1 MNSLYENIKALRKKM
16 GWSQLELAR
25 RAGYSDRTSIAKI
38 ESGLV
43 DLQQSRIAK
52 FAEIFG
58 ISEIEL
64 MVGNPAEEKGYRF
77 PSEAIAVPN
86 FSPMKKIP
94 VLGASACGSPIEA
107 VREWD
112 YIEVEKAT
120 RADFAL
126 IAEGKSMTGC
136 GIMDGSMVL
145 FQETPQVD
153 NGQIAAVRVDNATTI
168 KRFYQYPD
176 MVILRACNPDFDDQE
191 YRGDDLATIHVFGR
205 AVACLTGF

>member
-1 MNSLYENIKALRKKM
+1 METGDIIKILRARH
-16 GWSQLELAR
+16 GYTQEQLGEKLGLQKSA
-25 RAGYSDRTSIAKI
+25 IAKY
-38 ESGLV
+38 ESGRVENLK
-43 DLQQSRIAK
+43 RPTIAK
-52 FAEIFG
+52 LAKIFG
-58 ISEIEL
+58 VSPLLFVGDLDDETALKMMESDALPVPDFSE
-64 MVGNPAEEKGYRF
+64 
-77 PSEAIAVPN
+77 
-86 FSPMKKIP
+86 MKKIP

-153 NGQIAAVRVDNATTI
+153 NGQIAAVSVDNTTTI
-168 KRFYQYPD
+168 KRFYQYPG

-191 YRGDDLATIHVFGR
+191 YRGDELATIHVFGR

>member
-1 MNSLYENIKALRKKM
+1 METGDIIKRLRTREGFTQEQLGEKLGLQKSAIAKYESGRVENLKRPTIAKLAKIFGVSPLLFVGEIDDETALRM
-16 GWSQLELAR
+16 M
-25 RAGYSDRTSIAKI
+25 D
-38 ESGLV
+38 
-43 DLQQSRIAK
+43 
-52 FAEIFG
+52 
-58 ISEIEL
+58 SEIL
-64 MVGNPAEEKGYRF
+64 P
-77 PSEAIAVPN
+77 VPDLAGL
-86 FSPMKKIP
+86 KKIP
-94 VLGASACGSPIEA
+94 VLGSSACGSPIEA

-112 YIEVEKAT
+112 YIQVEKAT

-153 NGQIAAVRVDNATTI
+153 NGQIAAVSVDNATTI

-191 YRGDDLATIHVFGR
+191 YSGDELATIHVFGR